1 MTKREM
7 YQREGILD
15 EIWLKITNKHN
26 QLMANWE
33 VGHSQKTVVFFKK

>member
-15 EIWLKITNKHN
+15 ETWLKITNKHYK
-26 QLMANWE
+26 LMANWE
-33 VGHSQKTVVFFKK
+33 ADHTENGSLL